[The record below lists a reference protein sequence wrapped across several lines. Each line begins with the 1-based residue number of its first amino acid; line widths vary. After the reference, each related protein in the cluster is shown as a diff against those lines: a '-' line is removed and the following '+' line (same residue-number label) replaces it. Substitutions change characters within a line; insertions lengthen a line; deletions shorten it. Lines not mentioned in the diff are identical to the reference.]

1 MDLWICASVQ
11 YGNERMPVWEGRE
24 SAIFVFISLLH
35 VLSPFLYFHILTH
48 TVFMTLLDASY
59 DSMIL

>member
-24 SAIFVFISLLH
+24 SAIFVFIYY
-35 VLSPFLYFHILTH
+35 VFPFFLFSYTYTYSIYK
-48 TVFMTLLDASY
+48 TLLDASY

>member
-24 SAIFVFISLLH
+24 SAIFVFIYYMF
-35 VLSPFLYFHILTH
+35 SPFFYFHIHTH
-48 TVFMTLLDASY
+48 TVFIRHYLMPA
-59 DSMIL
+59 MIL